1 MLYPAELRAPRRPA
15 GSSFKFE
22 VSRPKNLPG
31 LGWRHRRSGIS
42 LVRVSSRLRPL
53 WYSLAGLV
61 LAWILAMAG
70 FAIVRHNK
78 ATPEKIW
85 ALLQSTDLSKLS
97 PEDRKRALARLA
109 DLLNRL
115 TPEDR
120 RKARI
125 SGEWGRWMKQMTTGE
140 KTELIEK
147 TLPSGIN
154 QMLSAFE
161 QMPDAQRRK
170 VIGES
175 IQQMRQAR
183 AEAEAEGTEGSPGPA
198 AGEGGGD
205 PFADL
210 PQDTREKIVAGG
222 LKSFMD
228 QGSADTKAQL
238 QPLIEELQRSMENGG
253 RMGRRRPLRP
263 SQP

>member
-1 MLYPAELRAPRRPA
+1 M
-15 GSSFKFE
+15 
-22 VSRPKNLPG
+22 
-31 LGWRHRRSGIS
+31 
-42 LVRVSSRLRPL
+42 SSRLRPL
-53 WYSLAGLV
+53 WYSLAGLI

-85 ALLQSTDLSKLS
+85 ALLQSTDLSKLD

-109 DLLNRL
+109 ELLNRL

-120 RKARI
+120 RKARL
-125 SGEWGRWMKQMTTGE
+125 SGEWGRWMKSMTAEE

-183 AEAEAEGTEGSPGPA
+183 AEAEAEGAEGGASPG
-198 AGEGGGD
+198 AGEGSD

-210 PQDTREKIVAGG
+210 PQETREKIVAGG

-253 RMGRRRPLRP
+253 RLGRRRGPRP
-263 SQP
+263 PRP

>member
-1 MLYPAELRAPRRPA
+1 MLYPTELRAPRGGADSR
-15 GSSFKFE
+15 FKFE

-31 LGWRHRRSGIS
+31 LGWRDRWSGLS
-42 LVRVSSRLRPL
+42 VSGVSSRLRPL

-61 LAWILAMAG
+61 VAWILAMGG

-97 PEDRKRALARLA
+97 PEDRKRTLARLA

-125 SGEWGRWMKQMTTGE
+125 SGEWGRWMKQMTADE
-140 KTELIEK
+140 KTELIER

-183 AEAEAEGTEGSPGPA
+183 AEAEAEGAEGSQAPGV
-198 AGEGGGD
+198 GEGGGD

-210 PQDTREKIVAGG
+210 PQETRDKIVAGG
-222 LKSFMD
+222 LRSFMD

-253 RMGRRRPLRP
+253 RIGRRRGPRP
-263 SQP
+263 PQP